1 MTYQSHA
8 DRSLRYLAARNVLL
22 VLWPCW
28 FPYAYDATCVL
39 GSPLHATPW
48 PVIQYGH
55 GDHSP
60 VGSYWR
66 VTPFSFTDHRSF
78 LAAIVYYKM
87 VSCTFHY
94 PSGLLFT
101 FRSRY

>member
-1 MTYQSHA
+1 MARQSHA

-22 VLWPCW
+22 ALWPCW
-28 FPYAYDATCVL
+28 FPYAYTATCGL
-39 GSPLHATPW
+39 GSPLHGTPW

-55 GDHSP
+55 GNLSP
-60 VGSYWR
+60 VPSYLR
-66 VTPFSFTDHRSF
+66 VTPRSF
-78 LAAIVYYKM
+78 EDHLSFQATIVYYMM

-94 PSGLLFT
+94 PSGLLFN